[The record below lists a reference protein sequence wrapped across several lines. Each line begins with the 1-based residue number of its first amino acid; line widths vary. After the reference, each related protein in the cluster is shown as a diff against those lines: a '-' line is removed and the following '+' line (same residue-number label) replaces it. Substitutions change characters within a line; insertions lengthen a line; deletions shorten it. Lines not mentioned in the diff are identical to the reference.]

1 MHSLPIGQTQ
11 KNFGTDG
18 LECWKS
24 ILSEHSKTR
33 SNQVYELFDQGITRL
48 GIEPNQIPDVNE
60 INRRLEPMTGWRG
73 ILVNGL
79 EEGSVFYKML
89 ANRLFPIGNFI
100 RDKKDL
106 SYTPE
111 PDIVHDLYGHLPFLT
126 DKKYADFCQKL
137 GEAACRVM
145 DRPDLLRQY
154 ERFFWFTVEFALVNT
169 PKGNRI
175 FGAGIASSI
184 GECTYALS
192 KEPELLPFDVDTIR
206 KQEFRIDQ
214 MQAKLFLLESP
225 EQLYE
230 SLNELISKVENDR

>member
-1 MHSLPIGQTQ
+1 MEALAMGQKQ
-11 KNFGTDG
+11 KDFGQNER
-18 LECWKS
+18 ECWKS

-33 SNQVYELFDQGITRL
+33 DQQVHKLFAQGIKKLEITPEH
-48 GIEPNQIPDVNE
+48 IPNMNE
-60 INRRLEPMTGWRG
+60 INEHLEVLSGWRG
-73 ILVNGL
+73 VLVDGL
-79 EEGSVFYKML
+79 EEGFSFYKML

-111 PDIVHDLYGHLPFLT
+111 PDLVHDLYGHLPFLT
-126 DKKYADFCQKL
+126 NKKYADFCQKL

-154 ERFFWFTVEFALVNT
+154 ERFFWFTIEFALIKT
-169 PKGNRI
+169 PEGIRI

-184 GECTYALS
+184 GECNYALS
-192 KEPELLPFDVDTIR
+192 DKPEVLPFHVDTIR

-214 MQAKLFLLESP
+214 MQAKIFLLESE

-230 SLNELISKVENDR
+230 SLDELIKKVESDR